1 MLQLPVRSLRILHCS
16 TMLQQWRMGFH
27 SLQRLH
33 SQNILLRGYYGWNSC
48 RAIQVLDR
56 GFPKDAAT
64 QPSLVIVYFGG
75 NDSMG
80 AHSSGLGP
88 HVPLPEYVE
97 NMRKIALH
105 LKAKGH
111 YTEGAELI
119 DLVLD
124 VVKKE
129 SENYDCLQ
137 GFQVWHPANIT
148 RLMLLLH
155 VVFFVDKKLPELP
168 DQTSGNSPILMSLS
182 MKDKDSWNKE
192 ENHKLLNGNLVDPAD
207 REKKPLIFTSRIL
220 KQNFFEEESRALSF
234 FQEIFEEA
242 PYIAPNLME
251 WNLQVGCDEES
262 IFGEQEAILAHI
274 IEEAM
279 REPIEGK
286 INRIQR
292 RDVEEKV
299 G

>member
-1 MLQLPVRSLRILHCS
+1 MLQLPIRSLRILHCS

-27 SLQRLH
+27 SLQRLR

-56 GFPKDAAT
+56 GFRKDAAT

-111 YTEGAELI
+111 YSEGVELI

-137 GFQVWHPANIT
+137 
-148 RLMLLLH
+148 
-155 VVFFVDKKLPELP
+155 ELP
-168 DQTSGNSPILMSLS
+168 DRTSGNSPILMSLS

-207 REKKPLIFTSRIL
+207 RQEKKPLIFTSRIL
-220 KQNFFEEESRALSF
+220 KQNLFEEESRALSF